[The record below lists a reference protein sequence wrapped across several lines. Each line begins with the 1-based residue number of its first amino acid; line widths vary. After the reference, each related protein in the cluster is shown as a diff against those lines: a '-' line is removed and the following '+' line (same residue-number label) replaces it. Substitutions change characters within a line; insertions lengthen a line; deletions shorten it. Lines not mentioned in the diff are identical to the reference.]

1 MRLNTTYG
9 VRMNHKKIR
18 RIMRTYN
25 LHCMV
30 RRKNPYK
37 QMMQKTQEHTTSD
50 NILSRNFSVTKPGRV
65 YCTDIT
71 YLYYHTGRK
80 AYLSVIKD
88 IASGEVV
95 AWKVSMNLELTF
107 VLESLEQLRTQ
118 QVAPQALIHSDQGF
132 HYTSPAYRHRV
143 KLLGL
148 VQSMSRKGNCIDNAP
163 IESFF
168 GHFKDE
174 LEYRHCTTFEELQA
188 MVNTYMYHYNNN
200 RPQWGLQKMT
210 PVNYRNHL
218 LQTA

>member
-1 MRLNTTYG
+1 M
-9 VRMNHKKIR
+9 K
-18 RIMRTYN
+18 
-25 LHCMV
+25 
-30 RRKNPYK
+30 
-37 QMMQKTQEHTTSD
+37 KTQEHSTCD
-50 NILSRNFSVTKPGRV
+50 NILSRGFGVALPGRV

-71 YLYYHTGRK
+71 YLYYHSGRK

-107 VLESLEQLRTQ
+107 VLESLDQLQTQ
-118 QVAPQALIHSDQGF
+118 NTAPQALIHSDQGF
-132 HYTSPAYRHRV
+132 HYTSPAYQQKV
-143 KLLGL
+143 QLLGL

-174 LEYRHCTTFEELQA
+174 LEYRHCGTFTELET
-188 MVNTYMYHYNNN
+188 MVNSYMYHYNNT

-210 PVNYRNHL
+210 PTAYRNHL